1 MQIDCHVVDF
11 GVLLPVGEGV
21 SRTQASFARFGHAD
35 CWVRFRAIISP
46 QDGCH
51 LCWCKCA
58 RVCGERW
65 NVIRERQG
73 RAGRQGVLGG
83 VQGAESLFL
92 WRAIGGAVL
101 TLVPATAY
109 SLKVGRALP

>member
-1 MQIDCHVVDF
+1 
-11 GVLLPVGEGV
+11 VLVQMRKKV
-21 SRTQASFARFGHAD
+21 
-35 CWVRFRAIISP
+35 WRAVE
-46 QDGCH
+46 
-51 LCWCKCA
+51 CKQ
-58 RVCGERW
+58 G
-65 NVIRERQG
+65 ERQG

>member
-1 MQIDCHVVDF
+1 V
-11 GVLLPVGEGV
+11 E
-21 SRTQASFARFGHAD
+21 
-35 CWVRFRAIISP
+35 
-46 QDGCH
+46 
-51 LCWCKCA
+51 CKQ
-58 RVCGERW
+58 G
-65 NVIRERQG
+65 ERQG